1 MTEELAAP
9 SREELRGLLLRWQ
22 RGEITFY
29 EVVDEAEAIED
40 RLWSDIDVIEFS
52 SDDPRSL
59 PTEMVSLLS
68 MGYVAP
74 LFVEDIP
81 ALLAC
86 LDAPPNDEARSLDR
100 LVKHLNALDD
110 EERFRLAEERYASR
124 FAPVNPRPLD
134 A

>member
-1 MTEELAAP
+1 MSEELAAP
-9 SREELRGLLLRWQ
+9 SRDELRGLLLRWQ

-40 RLWSDIDVIEFS
+40 RLWSHVDVVEFS
-52 SDDPRSL
+52 LDDPRSL
-59 PTEMVSLLS
+59 PTEIVSLLS

-86 LDAPPNDEARSLDR
+86 LDAPPTDEASSLDR
-100 LVKHLNALDD
+100 LATQLNALDD
-110 EERFRLAEERYASR
+110 AERFRLARERYASQT
-124 FAPVNPRPLD
+124 AS
-134 A
+134 

>member
-9 SREELRGLLLRWQ
+9 TRDELRGLLLRWQ

-29 EVVDEAEAIED
+29 ELVHEAETIED
-40 RLWSDIDVIEFS
+40 RLWSDVDVVEFS

-59 PTEMVSLLS
+59 PTEIVSLLS

-86 LDAPPNDEARSLDR
+86 LDAPPNDEASSLDR
-100 LVKHLNALDD
+100 LATHLNALGDA
-110 EERFRLAEERYASR
+110 ERLKLAEERYAPQTAS
-124 FAPVNPRPLD
+124 
-134 A
+134 